1 MKEEAKKKKSA
12 YDTNYIKNNCVGFT
26 INFNKVHDA
35 DIIEQL
41 NKQENKRQYIRQLIR
56 SDIED
61 KKALEEKNKKIFI
74 KKC

>member
-1 MKEEAKKKKSA
+1 MKEEAKKKKSI
-12 YDTNYIKNNCVGFT
+12 YDTNYIKNNCERFT

-61 KKALEEKNKKIFI
+61 KKALKEKNKKIS
-74 KKC
+74 K